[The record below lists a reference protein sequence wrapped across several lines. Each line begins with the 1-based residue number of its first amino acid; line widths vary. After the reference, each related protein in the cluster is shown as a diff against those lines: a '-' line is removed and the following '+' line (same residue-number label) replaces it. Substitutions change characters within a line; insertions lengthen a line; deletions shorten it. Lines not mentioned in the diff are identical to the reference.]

1 MRPRTFI
8 LLILVLLAVIAAVV
22 LIFLVRTGGG
32 PLADF
37 LPGGDDQPVEEP
49 VEVAVEEP
57 GLPTPTPTPQIQFV
71 PVVVARANLPLG
83 ERIRRDLIQVE
94 QRPETNVAVL
104 AGVTFSD
111 PELVVGQIVK
121 TSVTRGQEILRPMLA
136 LNPSDLAS
144 IGSDLSLY
152 VDQGK
157 VAVAFPIDRF
167 SGAGYAM
174 RPGDLVDAFMSL
186 ALVELDEE
194 FQTKRPN
201 IWERVFEPDL
211 LAGRAFLFPQTSE
224 GRLELISVLNTVAV
238 IGPSQGKEQIPRKVS
253 QLTLQQMEV
262 LWIGSW
268 RNPRQGLRQEF
279 NANAVKTQPTPVPS
293 EDGQPAPPPRPTR
306 ERPEVT
312 PDVVILSMSAQ
323 DALVMKWALETGIDI
338 DLGLRSQGD
347 TSIFVTTSVSLPQV
361 VEQGVLAV
369 PEPNTFGLEPR
380 VDELAPPSLPI
391 NPP

>member
-1 MRPRTFI
+1 MRPRTFL

-37 LPGGDDQPVEEP
+37 LPGGDDQPIEEP
-49 VEVAVEEP
+49 VEVAAEEP
-57 GLPTPTPTPQIQFV
+57 SLPTPTPTPQIKFV
-71 PVVVARANLPLG
+71 PVVVARADLPVG

-121 TSVTRGQEILRPMLA
+121 TRVTRGQEVLRPMLA

-144 IGSDLSLY
+144 LGSDLSLY

-167 SGAGYAM
+167 SGASYAM

-201 IWERVFEPDL
+201 IWRRVFEPDL
-211 LAGRAFLFPQTSE
+211 LAGRQFLFEPTSE
-224 GRLELISVLNTVAV
+224 GRLELIAPVNSVAV
-238 IGPSQGKEQIPRKVS
+238 IGPTIDKEQIPRKVS

-268 RNPRQGLRQEF
+268 RDPRQGLRQEF
-279 NANAVKTQPTPVPS
+279 DADVAKAQPTPVPS

-312 PDVVILSMSAQ
+312 PDVAILSMSAQ
-323 DALVMKWALETGIDI
+323 DALVMKWALETGIDV

-347 TSIFVTTSVSLPQV
+347 TSVFVTTSVSLPQV

-380 VDELAPPSLPI
+380 VDEVSPPSLPN